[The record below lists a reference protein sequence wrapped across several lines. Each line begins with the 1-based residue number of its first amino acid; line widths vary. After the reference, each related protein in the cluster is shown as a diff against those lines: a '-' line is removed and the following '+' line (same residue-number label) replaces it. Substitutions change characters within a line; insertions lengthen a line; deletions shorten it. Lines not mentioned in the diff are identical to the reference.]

1 MKHPVFTLRQIFFLF
16 IQLLSC
22 LTYAESDSRSQK
34 EREALDHFRATGI
47 WQEIPGLRPKR
58 VETPNENEACFC
70 ETEKKVFLESMNQ
83 TNGENIK
90 PKLKSALITNTCL
103 GCHDSK
109 DTAFKPTPWIDDL
122 TEWENRLNS
131 TDPKEKKE
139 AFHLLSQLYST
150 LVDAKNMP
158 PLSEKEI
165 RSKFFS
171 NAEREPFVAFIKE
184 KFESLQ
190 SDSVPRR
197 DVSIAP
203 NRVSVMDSE
212 QESKYRSLL
221 PHTTS
226 DKLNALFQ
234 DPNLIFM
241 DKEHMVPGYQDPS
254 TPVTGERSTE
264 AGFKGAGFAT
274 DSPFTNKKG
283 HLKLWSSG
291 FGLEN
296 SPNAKSFHFIQLPR
310 NEDGSL
316 KRIKVSS
323 TLTPVPDGG
332 TLYDWEF
339 PVGTVSGEVTLGTDS
354 NGQHHVLQV
363 RLRTKDQKEGPWAAD
378 IYKPYPTRE
387 SLTDK
392 LALIAKGDSTLAAE
406 AEKVLRGLNK
416 PPRLRA
422 ISLGMNDYEKGDLNS
437 HGGTETLPE
446 MSEALT
452 FGLLREP
459 FKSSLGT
466 EWAKDKTVSAFAPDS
481 QQPFSIVST
490 GNDEGAVRVDRQNC
504 SKCHKDANKP
514 YRTFYTQQHPKYYSS
529 IVAYANTPG
538 SDQQLRFNPFDQT
551 LFKTFGNTGVNDNRK
566 INPKLLPILDL
577 SPGLK

>member
-1 MKHPVFTLRQIFFLF
+1 MKHQAFTLRQIFLL
-16 IQLLSC
+16 ILQVLSC
-22 LTYAESDSRSQK
+22 LAYAGSESRSQK
-34 EREALDHFRATGI
+34 EREAQDHLRETGF
-47 WQEIPGLRPKR
+47 WLESLGLRAKR
-58 VETPNENEACFC
+58 VETPNENEPCFC
-70 ETEKKVFLESMNQ
+70 EAEKNSFLESMNK
-83 TNGENIK
+83 TPGENVK

-122 TEWENRLNS
+122 TEWEKRLNS

-139 AFHLLSQLYST
+139 AFHLLSQLYTT

-158 PLSEKEI
+158 PLSEKEM
-165 RSKFFS
+165 RNKFFN

-241 DKEHMVPGYQDPS
+241 DKQHMVPGYQDPS
-254 TPVTGERSTE
+254 KPVMGERSTE
-264 AGFKGAGFAT
+264 AGFKGAGFAN
-274 DSPFTNKKG
+274 DSPFINKKG

-316 KRIKVSS
+316 KKIKVSS
-323 TLTPVPDGG
+323 ALTPVPDGG

-354 NGQHHVLQV
+354 NGQQHVLQV
-363 RLRTKDQKEGPWAAD
+363 RLRTKDQKEGPWAVD

-392 LALIAKGDSTLAAE
+392 LDSISKGDSTLAAE
-406 AEKVLRGLNK
+406 ADKVLRVLTK

-422 ISLGMNDYEKGDLNS
+422 ISLGMNDYEVGDLNA
-437 HGGTETLPE
+437 HGGTEQLPE
-446 MSEALT
+446 MSDALT
-452 FGLLREP
+452 FELLREP

-466 EWAKDKTVSAFAPDS
+466 EWAKDEKVTAFAPES
-481 QQPFSIVST
+481 NQPFSFVT
-490 GNDEGAVRVDRQNC
+490 TENNEGAVRVDRQNC

-514 YRTFYTQQHPKYYSS
+514 IRTFYTQKHPKYYSS

-538 SDQQLRFNPFDQT
+538 SDQQLRFNIFDQT
-551 LFKTFGNTGVNDNRK
+551 LLKTFGNTGVNDNRK